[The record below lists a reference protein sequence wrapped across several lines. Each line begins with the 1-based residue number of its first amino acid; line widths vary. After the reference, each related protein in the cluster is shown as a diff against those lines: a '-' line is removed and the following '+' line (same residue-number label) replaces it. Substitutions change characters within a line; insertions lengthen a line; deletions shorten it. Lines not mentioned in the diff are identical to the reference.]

1 MSLETSVE
9 VADRLAVAHATPTVA
24 QLARESRDRQVIKAL
39 QQSSELLD
47 KQTHAGARSAAST
60 RESSGSAAPTPA
72 SSRLKRLID
81 VAGAGFGLVFLA
93 PFLLLVA
100 LVIRLES
107 PGPALFRQRRKG
119 RGGVPF
125 VIYKF
130 RTMGCLEDGPDI
142 QQAQERDCRATR
154 FGAFLRRS
162 SIDELPQLLNVLKG
176 DMSLVGPRPH
186 AVAHDEFY
194 AGAVAGYETRFLT
207 RPGISG
213 LAQVSGLRGATPN
226 VEMMAARIALDLEY
240 IRRWSIGLDLRILWQ
255 TLLIGPFDPSA
266 F

>member
-1 MSLETSVE
+1 MSLEASNG
-9 VADRLAVAHATPTVA
+9 VAERPARALEAALVGRLSPEPRDGHLIRALEKGGKLFEGHAGHSYAISMAALSDRVAHP
-24 QLARESRDRQVIKAL
+24 
-39 QQSSELLD
+39 
-47 KQTHAGARSAAST
+47 
-60 RESSGSAAPTPA
+60 PA

-81 VAGAGFGLVFLA
+81 VVGAGLGLVFLA

-100 LVIRLES
+100 LIIRLES
-107 PGPALFRQRRKG
+107 PGPVLFRQRRKG

-130 RTMGCLEDGPDI
+130 RTMRCLEDGPEI
-142 QQAQERDCRATR
+142 LQVERGDCRLTR
-154 FGAFLRRS
+154 LGGFLRRS
-162 SIDELPQLLNVLKG
+162 SIDELPQLLNVLNG

-186 AVAHDEFY
+186 ALAHDDFY
-194 AGAVAGYETRFLT
+194 GAAIENYDARFLG

-226 VEMMAARIALDLEY
+226 LEWMAARVALDLEY
-240 IRRWSIGLDLRILWQ
+240 IRHWSLGLDIRILLQ
-255 TLLIGPFDPSA
+255 TFVAGPFDPAA

>member
-1 MSLETSVE
+1 MGA
-9 VADRLAVAHATPTVA
+9 VADRVAHP
-24 QLARESRDRQVIKAL
+24 
-39 QQSSELLD
+39 
-47 KQTHAGARSAAST
+47 
-60 RESSGSAAPTPA
+60 PA
-72 SSRLKRLID
+72 SSKLKRLVD
-81 VAGAGFGLVFLA
+81 VVGAGFGLVFLA
-93 PFLLLVA
+93 PFLLLLV

-130 RTMGCLEDGPDI
+130 RTLRCLEDGPEIVQVEQDD
-142 QQAQERDCRATR
+142 RRLTR
-154 FGAFLRRS
+154 LGGFLRRS

-176 DMSLVGPRPH
+176 NMSLVGPRPH
-186 AVAHDEFY
+186 ALAHDEFY
-194 AGAVAGYETRFLT
+194 GAAIENYDARFLA

-226 VEMMAARIALDLEY
+226 IEWMAARVALDLEY
-240 IRRWSIGLDLRILWQ
+240 IRHWSLGLDIRILLQ
-255 TLLIGPFDPSA
+255 TLVAGPFDPAA

>member
-1 MSLETSVE
+1 MSVETSRDDAARSAISHE
-9 VADRLAVAHATPTVA
+9 AATSA
-24 QLARESRDRQVIKAL
+24 QLARERRDQQVIRAHE
-39 QQSSELLD
+39 QSRKLLKGSER
-47 KQTHAGARSAAST
+47 AECANAMAAYAPD
-60 RESSGSAAPTPA
+60 AAHRPA

-81 VAGAGFGLVFLA
+81 VVGAGIGLVFLA

-100 LVIRLES
+100 LIIRLES
-107 PGPALFRQRRKG
+107 HGPVLFRQRRKG

-130 RTMGCLEDGPDI
+130 RTMRCLEDGPEI
-142 QQAQERDCRATR
+142 RQAERDDCRTTWL
-154 FGAFLRRS
+154 GAFLRRS

-186 AVAHDEFY
+186 ALAHDEFY
-194 AGAVAGYETRFLT
+194 GAAVENYDARFLA

-213 LAQVSGLRGATPN
+213 LAQVSGLRGATPT
-226 VEMMAARIALDLEY
+226 VEWMTARVALDLEY
-240 IRRWSIGLDLRILWQ
+240 ITRWSIALDLRILWQ
-255 TLLIGPFDPSA
+255 TLLIGPFDPGA

>member
-1 MSLETSVE
+1 MSIEASSRAAEQPEAMREAATRGGLAKARRDHQVTQAFEQSRKLFKGCEPVE
-9 VADRLAVAHATPTVA
+9 RANAVVIHDAMA
-24 QLARESRDRQVIKAL
+24 SR
-39 QQSSELLD
+39 
-47 KQTHAGARSAAST
+47 
-60 RESSGSAAPTPA
+60 PA

-81 VAGAGFGLVFLA
+81 VVGAGFGLVFLA

-100 LVIRLES
+100 LIIQLEGH
-107 PGPALFRQRRKG
+107 GPVLFRQRRKG

-130 RTMGCLEDGPDI
+130 RTMRCLEDGPEI
-142 QQAQERDCRATR
+142 RQAQRDDGRTTW

-176 DMSLVGPRPH
+176 EMSLVGPRPH
-186 AVAHDEFY
+186 ALAHDEFY
-194 AGAVAGYETRFLT
+194 GAAVENYDARFVV

-213 LAQVSGLRGATPN
+213 LAQVSGLRGATPSL
-226 VEMMAARIALDLEY
+226 EWMAARVALDLEY
-240 IRRWSIGLDLRILWQ
+240 IRRWSIGLDIRILWR
-255 TLLIGPFDPSA
+255 TVLIGPFDPGA